1 MVLYLDTKNK
11 KYALPERKRV
21 LFLENRARARERE
34 REREREVALRSRDRL
49 RVLMCNHAA
58 TVIWLTRN
66 FFYIIACFFF

>member
-34 REREREVALRSRDRL
+34 RERERERL
-49 RVLMCNHAA
+49 RFAPEIGSEFLC
-58 TVIWLTRN
+58 VITQLLS
-66 FFYIIACFFF
+66 YG